1 MEYLSAG
8 IVGAR
13 PWCGVTVVLKYSGT
27 RCTGYVDMM
36 RGDLTALSGYL
47 MSLQ

>member
-1 MEYLSAG
+1 MAYLSAG